1 MNFSSLNPNRC
12 FPHPKGMR
20 YRLLGHSGLRVSE
33 ICLGTMTFGTEWP
46 LGGDHEQSKA
56 VFDAYANAGGNFLDT
71 ANRYTEGT
79 SEKWVGEYIVADRDH
94 FVVATKYTLHDRPND
109 PNFAGNH
116 RKNMMRSVE
125 ASLKRLNIDCIDLFW
140 VHLWDSTTPVEEV
153 MRGLEDLTRMGKI
166 HYIGISD
173 TPAWIVSRAN
183 MLAELRGWNR
193 FAALQLEYSLI
204 QRTPERD
211 LFPMAK
217 ALDLAITP
225 WAVLAGGA
233 LSGKYLRGEPGRV
246 PENSIRRNERS
257 ARIAEVAASVAAEMS
272 VTPVQVAVRWTMQ
285 RGQLVIPIVG
295 ARRAEQIEDSLGA
308 TKIELSPA
316 HMQRLDEATAI
327 EPGFPHDF
335 LKSDAVKGA
344 TGNSLALIDS
354 HRL

>member
-1 MNFSSLNPNRC
+1 
-12 FPHPKGMR
+12 
-20 YRLLGHSGLRVSE
+20 
-33 ICLGTMTFGTEWP
+33 MTFGTEWP
-46 LGGDHEQSKA
+46 LGGDYDASKA
-56 VFDAYANAGGNFLDT
+56 VFDAYTKAGGNFLDT

-79 SEKWVGEYIVADRDH
+79 SEKWLGEFIAADRDH

-116 RKNMMRSVE
+116 RKNMVRSLE
-125 ASLKRLNIDCIDLFW
+125 ASLRRLKTDCIDLFW
-140 VHLWDSTTPVEEV
+140 VHLWDSTTPEEEV
-153 MRGLEDLTRMGKI
+153 MRGLDDLIRAGKI

-183 MLAELRGWNR
+183 TLAELRGWTR

-225 WAVLAGGA
+225 WGVLGGGA
-233 LSGKYLRGEPGRV
+233 LSGKYLRGESGRV
-246 PENSIRRNERS
+246 PESSIRRNEKS
-257 ARIAEVAASVAAEMS
+257 ARVAEEAAAIAREIGA
-272 VTPVQVAVRWTMQ
+272 TPSQVAIRWTMQ

-308 TKIELSPA
+308 TTLTLTA
-316 HMQRLDEATAI
+316 GQLDRLDKLTAI

-344 TGNSLALIDS
+344 TGNSLAMIAP
-354 HRL
+354 HR

>member
-1 MNFSSLNPNRC
+1 
-12 FPHPKGMR
+12 
-20 YRLLGHSGLRVSE
+20 
-33 ICLGTMTFGTEWP
+33 MTFGTEWP
-46 LGGDHEQSKA
+46 LGGDHEASKA

-79 SEKWVGEYIVADRDH
+79 SEKWVGEFIASDRDH
-94 FVVATKYTLHDRPND
+94 FVVATKYTLHDRVGD

-116 RKNMMRSVE
+116 RKNLMRSVE
-125 ASLKRLNIDCIDLFW
+125 GSLRRLNTDSIDLLW
-140 VHLWDSTTPVEEV
+140 VHLWDSTTSEEEV
-153 MRGLEDLTRMGKI
+153 MRGLDDLIRAGKA

-173 TPAWIVSRAN
+173 TPAWVVSRAN
-183 MLAELRGWNR
+183 TLAELRGWNR

-225 WAVLAGGA
+225 WGVLGGGA
-233 LSGKYLRGEPGRV
+233 LSGKYLRGEAGRV
-246 PENSIRRNERS
+246 PEAS
-257 ARIAEVAASVAAEMS
+257 ARRSEKSMGIAEEAIAIAGELGA
-272 VTPVQVAVRWTMQ
+272 TPSQVAVRWTMQ

-308 TKIELSPA
+308 AKIELTGD
-316 HMQRLDEATAI
+316 QIRRLDELTAI
-327 EPGFPHDF
+327 EAGFPHDF

-344 TGNSLALIDS
+344 TGNSLSMIAR
-354 HRL
+354 HR